1 MLNIRSKRKIVA
13 VLSFVLGALLLMT
26 TGFAKNMSASA
37 ESSLSVEE
45 TAAKVYA
52 VGACPAY
59 NHIRVEAGEDYLC
72 TLHYVFNID
81 TYYYNPDYEYG
92 FFYARYND
100 FLSVKETGTVS
111 NNYVEKFEELDL
123 SYYFFADTDSFE
135 YNTFHRQ
142 FFLNIN
148 YSKSSQSLGVEY
160 ICMIYVKD
168 TATGETVYAED
179 EAIIASYNSV
189 LNNTDSDLDYYKG
202 LYAELSSENA
212 QLKAELDELNG
223 NGANV
228 VSDRNWKI
236 ILGVVGGVALLAL
249 VIGLITEFSCKDKK
263 QGGKR
268 K

>member
-13 VLSFVLGALLLMT
+13 VLSFVLGALLLIT
-26 TGFAKNMSASA
+26 TAFAKNTSASA

-52 VGACPAY
+52 VGVCPVY
-59 NHIRVEAGEDYLC
+59 DYILAESNENYVC
-72 TLHYVFNID
+72 TLHFVFNID

-92 FFYARYND
+92 FFNATYHD

-123 SYYFFADTDSFE
+123 PYNFLDSGGFDVLE
-135 YNTFHRQ
+135 TIHHQ
-142 FFLNIN
+142 TFLNMNI
-148 YSKSSQSLGVEY
+148 YSSQSLDVEY
-160 ICMIYVKD
+160 ICMMYVKD
-168 TATGETVYAED
+168 TATGEIVYAED

-212 QLKAELDELNG
+212 QLKAELDELKG
-223 NGANV
+223 DGVNV
-228 VSDRNWKI
+228 VSDKNWKI
-236 ILGVVGGVALLAL
+236 ILGVVGGVVLLAL
-249 VIGLITEFSCKDKK
+249 VVGLITEFSRKDKK

>member
-1 MLNIRSKRKIVA
+1 MLNIKSKRKIVA
-13 VLSFVLGALLLMT
+13 VLSFVLGALLLIT
-26 TGFAKNMSASA
+26 TGFAKNTSASA

-45 TAAKVYA
+45 TAAKIYA
-52 VGACPAY
+52 VGVCPSYVNSLA
-59 NHIRVEAGEDYLC
+59 EGDEDYLGS
-72 TLHYVFNID
+72 LQYVFDISE
-81 TYYYNPDYEYG
+81 YYYNSNYEYG
-92 FFYARYND
+92 VFIAHYDD

-111 NNYVEKFEELDL
+111 DNYIEKFEELGLPYLSEVLAADSSFHFSYSMHYSESDNELLDL
-123 SYYFFADTDSFE
+123 
-135 YNTFHRQ
+135 
-142 FFLNIN
+142 
-148 YSKSSQSLGVEY
+148 EY
-160 ICMIYVKD
+160 IWMIYVKD

-212 QLKAELDELNG
+212 QLKAELDELKG
-223 NGANV
+223 DGVNV

-236 ILGVVGGVALLAL
+236 IVGVVGGVVLLAL
-249 VIGLITEFSCKDKK
+249 VIGLITEFSRKDKK